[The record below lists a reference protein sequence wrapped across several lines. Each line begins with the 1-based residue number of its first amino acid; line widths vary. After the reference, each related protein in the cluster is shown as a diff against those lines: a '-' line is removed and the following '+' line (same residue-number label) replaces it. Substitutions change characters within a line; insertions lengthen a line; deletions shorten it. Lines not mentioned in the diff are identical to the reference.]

1 MEFLRAYLR
10 TLNPPLPSSV
20 RTLQA
25 GALIN
30 ALGNGLAYPF
40 LFIYLHNVRNIDLA
54 TAGLIVGTSAAVGL
68 VAGPIIG
75 SVIDK
80 AGGRITLAFSLWLSA
95 VGFGSYAFVE
105 HPWQGF
111 LASAIAGIGNGGF
124 WPSQSSLVAGLTPV
138 EQRHQAFAMQ
148 RVMMNLG
155 IGLGGLAGGLIAT
168 TANPTTFQVL
178 FLGDAATPGAE
189 G

>member
-1 MEFLRAYLR
+1 MDFLRAYLR
-10 TLNPPLPSSV
+10 TLNPSLPSSV

-40 LFIYLHNVRNIDLA
+40 LFIYLHNVRDIDLA
-54 TAGLIVGTSAAVGL
+54 TAGLIVGMNAAVGL

-80 AGGRITLAFSLWLSA
+80 VGGRITLAFSLWLMA
-95 VGFGSYAFVE
+95 VGFGAYAFVE

-111 LASAIAGIGNGGF
+111 LASAIAGIGT
-124 WPSQSSLVAGLTPV
+124 AGSGPASPL
-138 EQRHQAFAMQ
+138 
-148 RVMMNLG
+148 
-155 IGLGGLAGGLIAT
+155 
-168 TANPTTFQVL
+168 
-178 FLGDAATPGAE
+178 
-189 G
+189 